1 MAAGVL
7 RTKSIEVAP
16 VTSLLGKAK
25 PAAGDAR
32 WARPAAPADAEP
44 LAALVARATRSSP
57 LARVVAPE
65 SIRAELDSRPPRRT
79 LVLVREGSDEP
90 AGVCTYARRSLV
102 GREITEVASALDAE
116 RFGRA
121 IAADAFEAGASFVI
135 APQREDTLFPHVRA
149 AGLRLSPR
157 TLRVFVVP
165 SHPGSTLGPR
175 SAHLLE
181 VE

>member
-1 MAAGVL
+1 
-7 RTKSIEVAP
+7 
-16 VTSLLGKAK
+16 
-25 PAAGDAR
+25 
-32 WARPAAPADAEP
+32 
-44 LAALVARATRSSP
+44 
-57 LARVVAPE
+57 VVAPE

-102 GREITEVASALDAE
+102 GREITEVANVDLLVAPGASALDAE

>member
-1 MAAGVL
+1 
-7 RTKSIEVAP
+7 VAP

-25 PAAGDAR
+25 PADGEVR
-32 WARPAAPADAEP
+32 WARPAVASDAAP
-44 LAALVARATRSSP
+44 LAALLARAAETVP
-57 LARVVAPE
+57 LARVLGPE
-65 SIRAELDSRPPRRT
+65 SIRSALDSRPPRRT
-79 LVLVREGSDEP
+79 LVLTREGSDVP
-90 AGVCTYARRSLV
+90 AGFCTYARRKLV
-102 GREITEVASALDAE
+102 GKESTEVANVDLLVAPGASALDAE

-121 IAADAFEAGASFVI
+121 IAADAFHAGASFVI
-135 APQREDTLFPHVRA
+135 APKREDPIFPHARA

-165 SHPGSTLGPR
+165 SHPGSTLGPG